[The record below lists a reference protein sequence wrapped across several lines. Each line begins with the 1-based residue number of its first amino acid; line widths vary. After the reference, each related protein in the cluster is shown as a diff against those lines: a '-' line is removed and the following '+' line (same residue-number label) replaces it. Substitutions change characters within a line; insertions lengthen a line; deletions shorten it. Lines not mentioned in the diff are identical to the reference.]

1 MHYNHC
7 KIDVEITHI
16 HYKLCMPVTFRVEA
30 PDEYI
35 HFGVI
40 LSQVSQLQKI
50 CIFAHS
56 YPISLTKIYF
66 ETVTLI
72 GFTS

>member
-35 HFGVI
+35 NFGLI

-50 CIFAHS
+50 CIFAR
-56 YPISLTKIYF
+56 SL
-66 ETVTLI
+66 
-72 GFTS
+72 